1 MNLTNSGRIVIVVGL
16 VLMTASAKAV
26 TIGVSNISP
35 QALDSRVVM
44 DAGGLFSFDLVVV
57 DAQGFYA
64 QGFQANMGVSGPG
77 TLSGN
82 VTAST
87 AVATEDHYWIAGNS
101 AGAEFI
107 GNLDDSYTFG
117 DNPNSGIAE
126 LMENDDIMAR
136 YAFVWDGTEGDYTF
150 TLNAD
155 TNHSFLLNGS
165 FIKLPF
171 AFSPGECQTGEN
183 SFTVHIVPEPATVF
197 LLGLGS
203 FVIVRKRRS

>member
-26 TIGVSNISP
+26 TIGVANLSPTPSNCEV
-35 QALDSRVVM
+35 LM
-44 DAGGLFSFDLVVV
+44 EAGGLFTFDLVVV

-77 TLSGN
+77 TLTGDAA
-82 VTAST
+82 AST
-87 AVATEDHYWIAGNS
+87 AAATDSDYWMVGNS

-107 GNLDDSYTFG
+107 DNLDDSYTFG

-126 LMENDDIMAR
+126 LLENDDIMAR

-155 TNHSFLLNGS
+155 TNHGFLLNGS

-171 AFSPGECQTGEN
+171 VFSPGEYQTAEN

-203 FVIVRKRRS
+203 FVIVRKRKS